1 MPPDDPFERSA
12 RQPRPASFQITS
24 IPSADPDL
32 RGLLRGWDWVARS
45 LLSRRVCAATRAR
58 LLDSRRIVGEL
69 LDVLAGQEEGEGTA
83 PDRLIR
89 AAVHRGHV
97 QGVAS
102 MFLCP
107 RASFIEL
114 LASAPWNLLA
124 PEDPPDAR
132 SIRGAGRA
140 LVLYASRLA
149 RAGGACGRVTL
160 QAENPR
166 SLSAYE
172 RMGFTRIRPSDA
184 PLALVPRGGKG
195 WSAPVLRLARGE
207 AGPEERSSPWMI
219 LDPDRLAAKARV
231 RILHGP
237 PQPSRLA
244 SSASS
249 ASWRSASKNA
259 VV

>member
-12 RQPRPASFQITS
+12 RQPRPASFKISS
-24 IPSADPDL
+24 IPAGDPDL
-32 RGLLRGWDWVARS
+32 RTLLRGWDWVARS
-45 LLSRRVCAATRAR
+45 LLSRGACSEARSR

-69 LDVLAGQEEGEGTA
+69 LGVLDGQEEGEGTA

-89 AAVHRGHV
+89 AAVHRGQI

-102 MFLCP
+102 IFLCP
-107 RASFIEL
+107 RAAFIEL
-114 LASAPWNLLA
+114 LASAPWNLLT

-132 SIRGAGRA
+132 SVRGAGRA
-140 LVLYASRLA
+140 LVLYASSLA
-149 RAGGACGRVTL
+149 RASGAGGRVTL

-172 RMGFTRIRPSDA
+172 RMGFARIRPSDA
-184 PLALVPRGGKG
+184 PLALVPRNKKG

-219 LDPDRLAAKARV
+219 LDPDRLAAGAKVRV
-231 RILHGP
+231 LGAASP
-237 PQPSRLA
+237 RLTG
-244 SSASS
+244 SAS
-249 ASWRSASKNA
+249 AAGARSMSKRA
-259 VV
+259 VL